1 MRKYLFLLGCI
12 LFLSGC
18 ANTTTDAYKI
28 DLVDTSW
35 ANTELTLSFASGTF
49 TLASENNQITVF
61 DAEKSGNNGITISAG
76 GSVTGTWTSSVDYRT
91 NYLTLV
97 FTTSS
102 LTKYFYISL
111 EYNSDGDEEI
121 LIASNNTGA
130 SASETRT
137 TELLLGKQ

>member
-12 LFLSGC
+12 LFLAGC
-18 ANTTTDAYKI
+18 ANTATDAYKI
-28 DLVDTSW
+28 DLAGTSW
-35 ANTELTLSFASGTF
+35 SNGILTIDFDTGTF
-49 TLASENNQITVF
+49 TLSSDYIEAHIF
-61 DAEKSGNNGITISAG
+61 DADASGANGITIPAR
-76 GSVTGTWTSSVDYRT
+76 GSVTGTWTNSVDYRT

-137 TELLLGKQ
+137 TELHLGKQ